1 MKSVHNICGGSYM
14 TVINIIAMI
23 LLLIGGLNWL
33 IIGLFGYN
41 IVSGI
46 TGSDDNWVARLIY
59 ILVGISA
66 IWLII
71 SCFISGGSIV
81 FIMM

>member
-1 MKSVHNICGGSYM
+1 MYIV
-14 TVINIIAMI
+14 NIITMI

-33 IIGLFGYN
+33 LIGLFGYN
-41 IVSGI
+41 LVSGI
-46 TGSDDNWVARLIY
+46 TGSDDNMVAKIIY

-71 SCFISGGSIV
+71 S
-81 FIMM
+81 

>member
-1 MKSVHNICGGSYM
+1 MFIA
-14 TVINIIAMI
+14 NIIAMI
-23 LLLIGGLNWL
+23 LLIVGGLNWL
-33 IIGLFGYN
+33 IIGLSGYN

-46 TGSDDNWVARLIY
+46 TGSDDNIVARIIY

-71 SCFISGGSIV
+71 SCIISGGMLA
-81 FIMM
+81 FIM

>member
-1 MKSVHNICGGSYM
+1 MYIV
-14 TVINIIAMI
+14 NIITMI

-33 IIGLFGYN
+33 LIGLLGYN
-41 IVSGI
+41 LVSGI
-46 TGSDDNWVARLIY
+46 TGSDDNMVAKIIY

-71 SCFISGGSIV
+71 SWFTSGGIIS
-81 FIMM
+81 FIM